1 MSSDIKGR
9 LMSACNDKDNM
20 PRMSTELV
28 RALRVFDVTETV
40 NTIEALEGEVARW
53 KREVKA
59 ATDIRVEAE
68 ARVER
73 LRVALEDAIETMEL
87 AERIP
92 FIDPDYGQ
100 QIEALGRRIGFGA
113 LMTSASASWAKVNA
127 EMGLPAGGHF
137 VAAPCHASVVQS
149 LNKMRKALED
159 DKQ

>member
-1 MSSDIKGR
+1 MSSDIKD
-9 LMSACNDKDNM
+9 LLTD
-20 PRMSTELV
+20 
-28 RALRVFDVTETV
+28 LRRVGFFKAADA
-40 NTIEALEGEVARW
+40 IEALEGERDKLKWSMEKYEDRA
-53 KREVKA
+53 EA
-59 ATDIRVEAE
+59 AE
-68 ARVER
+68 ARAER

-159 DKQ
+159 DK